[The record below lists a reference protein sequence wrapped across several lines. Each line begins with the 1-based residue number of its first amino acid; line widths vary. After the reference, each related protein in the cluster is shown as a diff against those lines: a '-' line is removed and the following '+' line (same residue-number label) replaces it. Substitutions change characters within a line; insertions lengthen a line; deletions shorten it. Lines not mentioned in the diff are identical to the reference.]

1 MAAPQKNWNAS
12 NFRIEIDGIPA
23 GHFKSVDGLAMETE
37 VVEARRP
44 GHTKWSSITLKKGYI
59 SLEDLGGQK
68 VLPAGQKVLPG
79 SSMLKANPAK
89 QKVNPAMQ
97 KVNPA
102 TSFAMQTGK
111 QLVLHGFVVD
121 GRNKE
126 MLRHWVDPGAP
137 RKATPRG
144 QIVALDQAGQAVS
157 RYNFYEAWP
166 CKWYVP
172 ELDSDS
178 GATVEIVVGQLIKA

>member
-1 MAAPQKNWNAS
+1 MADSQKNWHAS

-23 GHFKSVDGLAMETE
+23 GGFKSVDGLATETE
-37 VVEARRP
+37 VVEARP
-44 GHTKWSSITLKKGYI
+44 GRTKWGNITLKKGYI
-59 SLEDLGGQK
+59 EMEDLDHK
-68 VLPAGQKVLPG
+68 ILPAGHKVLPG
-79 SSMLKANPAK
+79 SSMLKANPGMLKASPSMLK
-89 QKVNPAMQ
+89 A
-97 KVNPA
+97 NPA
-102 TSFAMQTGK
+102 TAFTMQTGK

-126 MLRHWVDPGAP
+126 LLRHWVDPGAP

-144 QIVALDQAGQAVS
+144 QIVALDLSGREVG

-178 GATVEIVVGQLIKA
+178 GATVEIVVGKLIKA